1 MIRMEI
7 ALILVL
13 LFIACMYFSAERPH
27 TLLHKIFSVLLITV
41 IVHLI
46 FDAATIYTVNHLDS
60 VPAIL
65 NRILHRMFIGTMAL
79 VVYLFY
85 QYIAILVQEE
95 TGKIRQFIQAAERAC
110 CLGEQTANPFALP
123 GFRGCCRDPFPV
135 WRAVPAM
142 HGSKL
147 NINFRQMSRI
157 EKDRER
163 MPP

>member
-27 TLLHKIFSVLLITV
+27 TLLHKTFSVLLITV

-65 NRILHRMFIGTMAL
+65 NWIHHRMLIGSMAL
-79 VVYLFY
+79 GVYSNSCTGRDRKNQTVRYGGKNVSGSGGNRSQFFSVSDKHPHGTGKKV
-85 QYIAILVQEE
+85 IVIHAAIYCRGI
-95 TGKIRQFIQAAERAC
+95 GKIRLWR
-110 CLGEQTANPFALP
+110 LP
-123 GFRGCCRDPFPV
+123 GIYK
-135 WRAVPAM
+135 
-142 HGSKL
+142 SL
-147 NINFRQMSRI
+147 
-157 EKDRER
+157 
-163 MPP
+163 

>member
-13 LFIACMYFSAERPH
+13 FFIACMYFSAERPH
-27 TLLHKIFSVLLITV
+27 TLLHKTFSVLLITV

-65 NRILHRMFIGTMAL
+65 NMILHRMFIGTMAL

-95 TGKIRQFIQAAERAC
+95 TGKIRLLDTAARMFLVVAEIGVIFFSVSDKHPHGTGKKVIVIHAAIYCRGIGKIR
-110 CLGEQTANPFALP
+110 LWRLP
-123 GFRGCCRDPFPV
+123 GIYK
-135 WRAVPAM
+135 
-142 HGSKL
+142 SL
-147 NINFRQMSRI
+147 
-157 EKDRER
+157 
-163 MPP
+163 